1 MPISVLIT
9 LIVAGLVA
17 SIYAFAIEPQWLR
30 IRYRSLHV
38 SGWAPAAPGLRI
50 VHVSDLHVGHSNE
63 RLTRFIT
70 RAAAI
75 PCDVVVITGD
85 FIESYND
92 LSGLLDV
99 LGPLLDGT
107 TPVIGVLGNHDRYIY
122 RGRRLGR
129 VGVRADAAPVIAT
142 MRNAGVELLV
152 DSAIQIETPSGLV
165 TFAGLDID
173 SHTPEGVVAILS
185 GLDLTRTV
193 LLAHSP
199 DIHRDAQQAG
209 AKVLLVGH
217 THGGQVRLGPWFTPR
232 TSTTYRLKPPSGI
245 HIRGESVMHV
255 SPGLGTTTLP
265 IRFFARPE
273 VTVVEVCAAER

>member
-1 MPISVLIT
+1 MPIPVLIA
-9 LIVAGLVA
+9 LLFAGLVA

-38 SGWAPAAPGLRI
+38 SGWEPAARGLRI
-50 VHVSDLHVGHSNE
+50 VHLSDLHVGHSNE
-63 RLTRFIT
+63 RLNRFIA
-70 RAAAI
+70 RAAVI

-85 FIESYND
+85 FVQSYND
-92 LSGLLDV
+92 LPGLLGV
-99 LGPLLDGT
+99 LAPLLNGT

-122 RGRRLGR
+122 GGRRLR
-129 VGVRADAAPVIAT
+129 RAGVRADAAPVIST
-142 MRNAGVELLV
+142 LRNAGVALLI
-152 DSAIQIETPSGLV
+152 DSAIQIQIPSGLV

-173 SHTPEGVVAILS
+173 SHTPEGVAATLS

-199 DIHRDAQQAG
+199 DIHRAAHHAG
-209 AKVLLVGH
+209 AKVLLAGH
-217 THGGQVRLGPWFTPR
+217 THGGQVRLGPWMTPT

-245 HIRGESVMHV
+245 HTRGESVMHV
-255 SPGLGTTTLP
+255 SPGLGTTMLP
-265 IRFFARPE
+265 IRFFSRPE